1 MRLSALQ
8 LLLLASSVT
17 RSSAFG
23 DDHMVQDLKASM
35 SNMPA
40 MIRDNVK
47 RFQVGTKQ
55 MWLNGKAA
63 GVVRR
68 RVERGGEALS
78 YAELQLL
85 RRSGED
91 TFKLLRAGAMW
102 LVAPELFP
110 VLLYFYPRALPST
123 FETETDRERRR
134 GTLARMRTAAA
145 LELLSTLEEQKATNT
160 GRKALAAAE
169 QCEAAELLLRAK
181 SSSHALAFVQGR
193 ARALAPE
200 AKIYKHYNRIAERE
214 AQKRRPRKDGKV
226 PEVSVGQSSGLGK
239 AALMGLSQPVLKAGC
254 KLIGVSG
261 PQPGMFRRGAL
272 GAHLEGLA
280 LEDSILAAQGTSVL
294 GREELVEA
302 CLDRGFGSTALN
314 DAQLRRLLDEWLH
327 LVRSRG
333 DVAVAGGEGVQGAL
347 FEPHRLRLA
356 AMAACATAAVRRE
369 ADSMSVLPRLV
380 YARS

>member
-1 MRLSALQ
+1 
-8 LLLLASSVT
+8 
-17 RSSAFG
+17 
-23 DDHMVQDLKASM
+23 MVQDLKASM

-145 LELLSTLEEQKATNT
+145 LELLSTL
-160 GRKALAAAE
+160 
-169 QCEAAELLLRAK
+169 
-181 SSSHALAFVQGR
+181 
-193 ARALAPE
+193 
-200 AKIYKHYNRIAERE
+200 
-214 AQKRRPRKDGKV
+214 
-226 PEVSVGQSSGLGK
+226 
-239 AALMGLSQPVLKAGC
+239 
-254 KLIGVSG
+254 
-261 PQPGMFRRGAL
+261 
-272 GAHLEGLA
+272 
-280 LEDSILAAQGTSVL
+280 
-294 GREELVEA
+294 
-302 CLDRGFGSTALN
+302 
-314 DAQLRRLLDEWLH
+314 
-327 LVRSRG
+327 
-333 DVAVAGGEGVQGAL
+333 
-347 FEPHRLRLA
+347 
-356 AMAACATAAVRRE
+356 
-369 ADSMSVLPRLV
+369 
-380 YARS
+380 